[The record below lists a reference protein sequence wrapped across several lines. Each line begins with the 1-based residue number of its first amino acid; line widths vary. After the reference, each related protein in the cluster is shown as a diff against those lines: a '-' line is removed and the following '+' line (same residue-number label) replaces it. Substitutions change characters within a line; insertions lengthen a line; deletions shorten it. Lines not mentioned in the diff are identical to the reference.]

1 MKNQN
6 ITFQQFI
13 EKLKTIDVGE
23 LLDKAKS
30 IKVEDIKSM
39 KLSDFKEITKSKYFY
54 PSIGIIFASL
64 SSILLFFPS
73 LETLKNRQTKS
84 LQYKNENQELP
95 LINQELEKRLVSQKN
110 FELLYSEFINLVP
123 EKKDLILLPEILFD
137 SAKRSK
143 AEIIELSPITRDD
156 LSSCSTVSEEDLFN
170 SEFGINNNF
179 EDNIDNDFNDLE
191 EPPIDDFYMDNNL
204 IQDDSKLEV
213 YEFNLNEDEVTR
225 EFVNVQK
232 DISDIFESN
241 YFLINIKSDYLNS
254 LKFLKYIQEYKM
266 VILPYCFE
274 PRVKGELTNSISEN
288 NNNEVAGEIDARIIV
303 NIPYYKEK

>member
-1 MKNQN
+1 
-6 ITFQQFI
+6 
-13 EKLKTIDVGE
+13 
-23 LLDKAKS
+23 
-30 IKVEDIKSM
+30 
-39 KLSDFKEITKSKYFY
+39 
-54 PSIGIIFASL
+54 
-64 SSILLFFPS
+64 
-73 LETLKNRQTKS
+73 
-84 LQYKNENQELP
+84 
-95 LINQELEKRLVSQKN
+95 
-110 FELLYSEFINLVP
+110 
-123 EKKDLILLPEILFD
+123 
-137 SAKRSK
+137 
-143 AEIIELSPITRDD
+143 
-156 LSSCSTVSEEDLFN
+156 
-170 SEFGINNNF
+170 
-179 EDNIDNDFNDLE
+179 
-191 EPPIDDFYMDNNL
+191 MDNNS